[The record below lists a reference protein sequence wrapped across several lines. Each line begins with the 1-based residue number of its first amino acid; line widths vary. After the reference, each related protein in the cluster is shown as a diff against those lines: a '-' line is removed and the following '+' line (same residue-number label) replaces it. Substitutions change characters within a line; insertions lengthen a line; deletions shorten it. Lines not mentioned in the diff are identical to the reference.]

1 LHRDGDL
8 PAREEQAL
16 QEWFFNGRLHR
27 EGDKPAR
34 IQGDVQEWFTHGRLI
49 KPLYED

>member
-1 LHRDGDL
+1 
-8 PAREEQAL
+8 
-16 QEWFFNGRLHR
+16 LHR